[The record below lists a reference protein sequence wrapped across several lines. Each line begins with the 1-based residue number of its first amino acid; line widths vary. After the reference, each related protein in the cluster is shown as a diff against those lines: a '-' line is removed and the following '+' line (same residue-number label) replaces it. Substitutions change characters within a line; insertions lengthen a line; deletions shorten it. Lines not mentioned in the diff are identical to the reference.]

1 MVQRR
6 DLMGGGLVA
15 GLASLMATSADA
27 APATAGTDDETAN
40 AVNLFSEG
48 NERQL

>member
-15 GLASLMATSADA
+15 GLASLMATSAEA
-27 APATAGTDDETAN
+27 RRG
-40 AVNLFSEG
+40 G
-48 NERQL
+48 RQ